1 MPPQLQQEEMHRYN
15 TTHPSPIHMRSV
27 LSRWADADLML
38 VLGHANGDFAVALEA
53 ILRHEATGQPPGDL
67 IRRLSGGGGIGPK
80 QEHNLSGV
88 SSRQMYSYSES
99 SPHMELSNGA
109 VALDNGVSMGAVTYP
124 DHCVHLPSTSLE
136 RLPYPQSSTFFRN
149 ERVPSQPNTLALR
162 RPEGESWATIAVPRR
177 NMQGRG
183 PTGEHTH
190 DMSSFQDHAEQEPGG
205 SSTSTTSSR
214 VNSAISRLLGLD
226 SNKKLSQREKDEIL
240 LQILSSRRH
249 RQPDASASKPKTKK
263 HQQGTAR
270 QEVDML
276 NIQAGIEA
284 SLKQTRN
291 TTEANLEDESLSY
304 AVKASRETFDEEC
317 RQIKLRN
324 ALERK
329 MIKTLL
335 VESLSDPVKKSE
347 EELVTKAMAESLAD
361 PVKRSEEELIEEARA
376 ISLRDP
382 VKRSEEELVEEAIQQ
397 SLLQKL
403 TEDEELI
410 EAMKRQSLISL
421 SETLSETVG
430 KNPAQASMPNMS
442 RRSFTEDDLSEC
454 STSINSSLPLV
465 VDFSSKDSAFLD
477 CKMPAQI
484 LSERQAFD
492 NDVTESPSIVDVT
505 LKAPASPDHIQGE
518 ENARAHVPQGANDS
532 KSLRSLLL
540 EGASFSHV
548 NGVYEEVKESDK
560 TFTRR
565 LDWDGVIA
573 TATIC
578 QTSTQASREW
588 VLYITNF
595 DCSPGSEM
603 GVILYT
609 ASVDSLNEDSP
620 SPSTKWVGVSHMVQG
635 GPPPKVTEL

>member
-38 VLGHANGDFAVALEA
+38 VLGHANGDFAVALET
-53 ILRHEATGQPPGDL
+53 ILRHEATGQPPRDL
-67 IRRLSGGGGIGPK
+67 IRRLSGGGGIGPE
-80 QEHNLSGV
+80 QEHSFSGVGV
-88 SSRQMYSYSES
+88 SSRRMHSYSES
-99 SPHMELSNGA
+99 SPHIELSNGA

-124 DHCVHLPSTSLE
+124 TEHCVHLSSTSLE
-136 RLPYPQSSTFFRN
+136 RLPYPQSSTFVRN
-149 ERVPSQPNTLALR
+149 ERVPTQPNTLALR
-162 RPEGESWATIAVPRR
+162 RPEGESWPTIAVPRR
-177 NMQGRG
+177 NTQGRG

-190 DMSSFQDHAEQEPGG
+190 DMSSFQDHAEQESGG

-226 SNKKLSQREKDEIL
+226 SNKKLSQKEKDEIL

-249 RQPDASASKPKTKK
+249 RKPDASASKPKTKK
-263 HQQGTAR
+263 HQQGTSR
-270 QEVDML
+270 REVDML

-291 TTEANLEDESLSY
+291 TTEANLEDEALSY

-329 MIKTLL
+329 VIKTLL

-347 EELVTKAMAESLAD
+347 EELVTKAMSESLAD
-361 PVKRSEEELIEEARA
+361 PVKRSEEEIIEEVRA
-376 ISLRDP
+376 LSLRDP
-382 VKRSEEELVEEAIQQ
+382 IKRSEEELVEEAIQQ
-397 SLLQKL
+397 SLLQKP
-403 TEDEELI
+403 TKDEELI
-410 EAMKRQSLISL
+410 EAMKRQSLSSL
-421 SETLSETVG
+421 SETLSESVG
-430 KNPAQASMPNMS
+430 KNLAQASMPNTS
-442 RRSFTEDDLSEC
+442 RRSFTEEDLSEC
-454 STSINSSLPLV
+454 ITSIHGSPPSV

-484 LSERQAFD
+484 LPGRQAFD

-505 LKAPASPDHIQGE
+505 LKAPASLDHIQDE
-518 ENARAHVPQGANDS
+518 ENARAHVSQDANDPEIL
-532 KSLRSLLL
+532 KSLSV
-540 EGASFSHV
+540 EGASFSLV
-548 NGVYEEVKESDK
+548 NGVYEEVKESAK

-573 TATIC
+573 TATIR

-588 VLYITNF
+588 VLYIAN
-595 DCSPGSEM
+595 CEM
-603 GVILYT
+603 DVILYT

>member
-1 MPPQLQQEEMHRYN
+1 MHRYN

-38 VLGHANGDFAVALEA
+38 FLGHANGDFAVALEA

-162 RPEGESWATIAVPRR
+162 RPEGESWATMLFQEGTRRVADPLVSIHMTCHLFKTMQNKNQAGHLHPRPP
-177 NMQGRG
+177 RG
-183 PTGEHTH
+183 
-190 DMSSFQDHAEQEPGG
+190 
-205 SSTSTTSSR
+205 
-214 VNSAISRLLGLD
+214 
-226 SNKKLSQREKDEIL
+226 NKKLSQREKDEIL

-263 HQQGTAR
+263 HQQGTSR

-291 TTEANLEDESLSY
+291 TTEANLEDEALSY

-329 MIKTLL
+329 VIKTLL

-382 VKRSEEELVEEAIQQ
+382 IKRSEEELVEEAIQQ

-403 TEDEELI
+403 TKDEELI

-442 RRSFTEDDLSEC
+442 RRSFTEEDLSEC

-484 LSERQAFD
+484 LPERQAFD
-492 NDVTESPSIVDVT
+492 NVATESPSIVDVT

-620 SPSTKWVGVSHMVQG
+620 SPSSKWVGVSHMVQG